1 MNILAISGSAS
12 EKSSNSLLLRTIQRE
27 FAEIYSFDV
36 YEDLRNLPLFRPEDL
51 KGKIPD
57 SVLELRK
64 KCSTADAIIICT
76 PEYTHNIPAVVKNAL
91 EWMTES
97 GELAEKKILP
107 ITFTPY
113 EPRGE
118 YAMNSLL
125 FSLQAMNARIVTQL
139 PLYKNE
145 VEFKDGEMIL
155 NEDYRYMIN
164 EALKLF

>member
-12 EKSSNSLLLRTIQRE
+12 EKSSNSLLLKTIQRE

-51 KGKIPD
+51 KGIIPD

-64 KCSTADAIIICT
+64 KCRTADAIIICT

-118 YAMNSLL
+118 YAMKSLL